1 MAYTKLRD
9 MLDLALEL
17 QVSSLGLTIN
27 QLMVRSGRSRKTVER
42 MLQGLADIGLQ
53 VELSR
58 LESDHHLTKRWRLRA
73 NLPGTL
79 MTLQPNER
87 AALERHLQTLPEGAT
102 TRAFA
107 KLLGNQK
114 PLSNHLA
121 IDEEELINRTAH
133 IGRTGP
139 RTQANEAQMA
149 IFERAIQ
156 GFEKLEL
163 LYRALGRR
171 RASWRTVDPLGLLF
185 GRFGYLV
192 AARGDNSAT
201 FRPVTF
207 RLDLIENVRPTGEF
221 FAAHDDWNL
230 KDWAADSFGIYHGD
244 DILDIRLLFTG
255 EAAKRAEKVR
265 FHPSQKMRRI
275 RGGLVVQL
283 RCQGHR
289 ELIHELCHPDWLGQV
304 QIDTPDSLRVEF
316 NEYLGQLQRVTGN
329 SRR

>member
-1 MAYTKLRD
+1 MAYTQLRD
-9 MLDLALEL
+9 MLELALEL
-17 QVSSLGLTIN
+17 QVSSLGLTID
-27 QLMVRSGRSRKTVER
+27 QLMARTGRSRKTVER
-42 MLQGLADIGLQ
+42 MLLGLTEIGLE
-53 VELSR
+53 VEPSR

-73 NLPGTL
+73 ALPGGL
-79 MTLQPNER
+79 LALQPNER
-87 AALERHLQTLPEGAT
+87 AALERHLQTLPDGVA
-102 TRAFA
+102 TRALA
-107 KLLGNQK
+107 KLLANQT

-121 IDEEELINRTAH
+121 IDEEELIRRTAH

-171 RASWRTVDPLGLLF
+171 RASWRTVEPLGLLF

-192 AARGDNSAT
+192 ASRRDIPAT
-201 FRPVTF
+201 Y
-207 RLDLIENVRPTGEF
+207 RLDLIEDVRPTEVIF
-221 FAAHDDWNL
+221 EARTDWNM
-230 KDWAADSFGIYHGD
+230 KDWAARSFGIYHGD
-244 DILDIRLLFTG
+244 DILDIRLRFTG

-275 RGGLVVQL
+275 RGGLLVDL

-304 QIDTPDSLRVEF
+304 RIDSPVSLRVEF
-316 NEYLGQLQRVTGN
+316 NDYVDQLRSVTA
-329 SRR
+329 

>member
-1 MAYTKLRD
+1 MAYSKLRD

-17 QVSSLGLTIN
+17 QASSLGLTID
-27 QLMVRSGRSRKTVER
+27 QLMARTGRSRKTVER
-42 MLQGLADIGLQ
+42 MLKGLGDIGLM

-73 NLPGTL
+73 TLPGAL
-79 MTLQPNER
+79 LALQPNER
-87 AALERHLQTLPEGAT
+87 AALERHLQTLPDNAA
-102 TRAFA
+102 TRALA
-107 KLLGNQK
+107 KLLADQR

-139 RTQANEAQMA
+139 RTQADEAHMA

-163 LYRALGRR
+163 RYRALGRR

-192 AARGDNSAT
+192 AARDGLT
-201 FRPVTF
+201 VTY
-207 RLDLIENVRPTGEF
+207 RLDLIENVRPTGAI
-221 FAAHDDWNL
+221 FAAPVDWHM
-230 KDWAADSFGIYHGD
+230 KEWAARSFGIYHGD
-244 DILDIRLLFTG
+244 EILDIELRFTG

-265 FHPSQKMRRI
+265 FHPSQIMRRV
-275 RGGLVVQL
+275 RSELLVRL

-304 QIDTPDSLRVEF
+304 RIVKPESLRAEF
-316 NEYLGQLQRVTGN
+316 NDYLDQLRGVTG
-329 SRR
+329 

>member
-17 QVSSLGLTIN
+17 QASSLGLTIG
-27 QLMVRSGRSRKTVER
+27 QLMARTARSRKTVER
-42 MLQGLADIGLQ
+42 MLQGLGDIGLE
-53 VELSR
+53 VEPSR

-73 NLPGTL
+73 SLPGGL
-79 MTLQPNER
+79 LALQPNER
-87 AALERHLQTLPEGAT
+87 AALERHLQTLPDSTA
-102 TRAFA
+102 TRALA
-107 KLLGNQK
+107 KLLANQK

-121 IDEEELINRTAH
+121 VDEEELISRTAH

-163 LYRALGRR
+163 RYRALGRR
-171 RASWRTVDPLGLLF
+171 DANWRTVDPLGLLF

-192 AARGDNSAT
+192 AARDEMT
-201 FRPVTF
+201 VTY
-207 RLDLIENVRPTGEF
+207 RLDLIEDVRPTGTIF
-221 FAAHDDWNL
+221 TAPSDWHM
-230 KDWAADSFGIYHGD
+230 KDWAARSFGIYHGD
-244 DILDIRLLFTG
+244 DILDIQLRFTG

-265 FHPSQKMRRI
+265 FHPSQTMRRT
-275 RGGLVVQL
+275 RGGLFVGL

-304 QIDTPDSLRVEF
+304 RIEKPDSLRAEF
-316 NEYLGQLQRVTGN
+316 NDYLEQLRGVTG
-329 SRR
+329 

>member
-9 MLDLALEL
+9 MLDVALEL
-17 QVSSLGLTIN
+17 QASSLGLTID
-27 QLMVRSGRSRKTVER
+27 QLMDRTGRSRKTVER
-42 MLQGLADIGLQ
+42 MLQGLAEIGL
-53 VELSR
+53 EMEPSR

-73 NLPGTL
+73 DMPGTL
-79 MTLQPNER
+79 LALQSHER
-87 AALERHLQTLPEGAT
+87 GALERHLQSLPDGAP
-102 TRAFA
+102 TRALA
-107 KLLGNQK
+107 KLLGSQK

-121 IDEEELINRTAH
+121 IDAEELINRTAH

-139 RTQANEAQMA
+139 RTQADEAQMA

-163 LYRALGRR
+163 RYRAQGRP
-171 RASWRTVDPLGLLF
+171 RASWRSVAPLGLLF

-192 AARGDNSAT
+192 AARGDIT
-201 FRPVTF
+201 VTY
-207 RLDLIENVRPTGEF
+207 RLDLIEDVRPTGVI
-221 FAAHDDWNL
+221 FAAPTDWNM

-244 DILDIRLLFTG
+244 EILDIRLRFTG

-265 FHPSQKMRRI
+265 FHPSQKMRRT
-275 RGGLVVQL
+275 RAGLRVDL

-304 QIDTPDSLRVEF
+304 RIEAPDTLRAAFDDYVE
-316 NEYLGQLQRVTGN
+316 QLRGVTV
-329 SRR
+329 